1 MNLIIVLMVFR
12 NFKSD
17 CMKNFTFRSQQSWSL
32 CRRIFCIYLCTFH
45 LSYFHQV
52 PDFLNARINGLPVK
66 EVIKDTKWLE
76 EDFTEIV
83 QKVRSHIMVNDFVFS
98 VLDGVISDYLW

>member
-1 MNLIIVLMVFR
+1 MESTSKVGVSVDVYSLFIYVL
-12 NFKSD
+12 
-17 CMKNFTFRSQQSWSL
+17 
-32 CRRIFCIYLCTFH
+32 FH